1 MYPPILVS
9 IAEIGRSALIMGL
22 QYLLTPIGLGIL
34 PFEIQV
40 TETDEDDSDKTAGDA
55 SPHTRLV
62 PRELVL
68 LAEHQTARNTAK
80 TTKADESS
88 AAESSLPL
96 TADVVGLEGHGSW
109 DVAVGTGGDEEDTE
123 VADVRT
129 LGPAH
134 DGESDEA
141 EKHVEEDHGASD
153 VILVADPSSCEHDDT
168 SKGIGRRNETLSCSD
183 AETHVSDEDDGE
195 GVSKGVADGG
205 GIEEDHSIGPYLPV
219 GTASNEL
226 AELEGRDLSVTT
238 ITANTIDDPLA
249 LTATEERPCLALG
262 VGEVDEEPVSSNTE
276 GDCESTFDD
285 ENPAPASE
293 IFSTVELHETI
304 GENTRESR
312 SDATKK
318 IEDRVSLSN
327 LISGVPCAEKIDTAG
342 EETSLEETKN
352 RSESCKLRE
361 LLDESHTNHDSTPH
375 HSDESQMN
383 TGTDF
388 ADEDSRRWLK
398 DDVGDEEDQV
408 GDVVSEASELQL
420 ITHARNVGSTHIG
433 SVHKRNT
440 IHGTN
445 SHDESTI
452 NSSNDAALLLLRE
465 AMVVI
470 DLRAD
475 LARSLI
481 EMIELGLL
489 LDAVV
494 TIGSSI
500 HGWLRRSERG

>member
-22 QYLLTPIGLGIL
+22 QHLLTPIGLGIL
-34 PFEIQV
+34 PLEVQV
-40 TETDEDDSDKTAGDA
+40 TETDEDDSDETAGDA

-68 LAEHQTARNTAK
+68 LAEHQTSRNTAK

-88 AAESSLPL
+88 AAEGSLPL
-96 TADVVGLEGHGSW
+96 AADVVGLEGHDSW
-109 DVAVGTGGDEEDTE
+109 DVAVGTGGDEEDAE
-123 VADVRT
+123 VADV
-129 LGPAH
+129 GISSPAH

-141 EKHVEEDHGASD
+141 EEHVEEDHGTSD
-153 VILVADPSSCEHDDT
+153 VILVADPGSREHDDT
-168 SKGIGRRNETLSCSD
+168 SKGIGRRNETLSCSN
-183 AETHVSDEDDGE
+183 AETHVSDENDGE
-195 GVSKGVADGG
+195 GVSKGVADGC
-205 GIEEDHSIGPYLPV
+205 GIEEDHSISPDLPV

-226 AELEGRDLSVTT
+226 AELEGRDLCVATVT
-238 ITANTIDDPLA
+238 ADTIDDPLT
-249 LTATEERPCLALG
+249 LTATEERPRLALG

-276 GDCESTFDD
+276 GDGESTFDD

-293 IFSTVELHETI
+293 ILSTVELHETI

-327 LISGVPCAEKIDTAG
+327 LISSVPCAEKIDTAG

-352 RSESCKLRE
+352 RTESCKLRE
-361 LLDESHTNHDSTPH
+361 LLDETHTNHDSTPH

-388 ADEDSRRWLK
+388 ADEDSRGWLE
-398 DDVGDEEDQV
+398 DDVGNEEDQV

-420 ITHARNVGSTHIG
+420 NTHARNVGSTHIG
-433 SVHKRNT
+433 SIHKRNT

-452 NSSNDAALLLLRE
+452 NPSNDAALLLLRK

-475 LARSLI
+475 LARSLV

-494 TIGSSI
+494 TIGCSI
-500 HGWLRRSERG
+500 HGCVNLEKW

>member
-22 QYLLTPIGLGIL
+22 QHLLTPIGLGIL
-34 PFEIQV
+34 PLEVQV
-40 TETDEDDSDKTAGDA
+40 NETDEGDSNETAGDA

-68 LAEHQTARNTAK
+68 LAEHQTTRNTAK
-80 TTKADESS
+80 TTKADKSG

-96 TADVVGLEGHGSW
+96 AADVVGLEGHDSW
-109 DVAVGTGGDEEDTE
+109 DVAVGTGGDEEDAE
-123 VADVRT
+123 VADVGIRS
-129 LGPAH
+129 PAH

-153 VILVADPSSCEHDDT
+153 VILVTDPGSREHDNT
-168 SKGIGRRNETLSCSD
+168 SKGIRRRNETLSCSD
-183 AETHVSDEDDGE
+183 TEAHVSDEDDGE
-195 GVSKGVADGG
+195 GVSKGVADSG
-205 GIEEDHSIGPYLPV
+205 GIEEDHSIGPDLPV

-226 AELEGRDLSVTT
+226 AKLEGRDLGVAT
-238 ITANTIDDPLA
+238 ITADTIDDPLT
-249 LTATEERPCLALG
+249 LTTTEERPCLALG

-276 GDCESTFDD
+276 GDGESTFDD

-293 IFSTVELHETI
+293 ILATVELHETI

-312 SDATKK
+312 SDATEK
-318 IEDRVSLSN
+318 IEDRVSLSD
-327 LISGVPCAEKIDTAG
+327 LISSVPCAEKIDTAG

-361 LLDESHTNHDSTPH
+361 LLDESHANHDSTPH
-375 HSDESQMN
+375 HSDKSKMN
-383 TGTDF
+383 TRTDF
-388 ADEDSRRWLK
+388 ADEDSRRRLK

-420 ITHARNVGSTHIG
+420 NTHARNVGSTHIG
-433 SVHKRNT
+433 SIHKRNT
-440 IHGTN
+440 IHSTN

-452 NSSNDAALLLLRE
+452 NASNDAALLLLRE

-494 TIGSSI
+494 TIGCSI
-500 HGWLRRSERG
+500 HGCVGSEKW